1 MVTLLLQDIEYIRS
15 HYNIED
21 FIYYNHHGRTE
32 HGHLHHFA
40 LNPIFKRY
48 TKQFLREV
56 LRLGHKSC
64 LYYPLYPTYIDRQT
78 LQRHTLVDCLN
89 ELVPV
94 RARRQI
100 IYPLK
105 KLGENAP
112 AQRVL
117 EKQEL
122 YALNHINRKLTLEPK
137 VYNQYFTQ

>member
-1 MVTLLLQDIEYIRS
+1 MLHSDTRMFLFLTLSVSLQ
-15 HYNIED
+15 
-21 FIYYNHHGRTE
+21 
-32 HGHLHHFA
+32 
-40 LNPIFKRY
+40 
-48 TKQFLREV
+48 EV

-64 LYYPLYPTYIDRQT
+64 LYYPLYPPYVERDL

-100 IYPLK
+100 SYPLD

-112 AQRVL
+112 AKRVL

-122 YALNHINRKLTLEPK
+122 YALNHINWKLALEPK
-137 VYNQYFTQ
+137 VR